1 MEAGATGTKSPDSAG
16 LPFELQHSERVLRL
30 CRRHWLYFWPSM
42 GGHAAAT
49 LLAPI
54 IAAGL
59 VGPAGVG
66 GLASRIIIVVALL
79 WVGYWGIRTYLVW
92 YRYRHDLWVVT
103 NQRVVDSIRR
113 HWFHHRMA
121 SADVIDIEDMLVFKE
136 GLLPTLF
143 NFGDVRCQTAGEVP
157 NFILAG
163 IPHPAEVLGLVDAA
177 RDAARRELARP
188 GDL

>member
-1 MEAGATGTKSPDSAG
+1 MAQGGSADTRPTG
-16 LPFELQHSERVLRL
+16 LPFDLQRSERVLRL
-30 CRRHWLYFWPSM
+30 CRRHWLYFWPSVV
-42 GGHAAAT
+42 GHAA
-49 LLAPI
+49 LGLAGPVVV
-54 IAAGL
+54 ALL
-59 VGPAGVG
+59 VGPAGIG
-66 GLASRIIIVVALL
+66 GLAARILIVIALL
-79 WVGYWGIRTYLVW
+79 WAAYWGIRTYLVW

-121 SADVIDIEDMLVFKE
+121 SADVIDIEDMLVFRE

-163 IPHPAEVLGLVDAA
+163 IPRPAEVLGLVDAA

-188 GDL
+188 GDV